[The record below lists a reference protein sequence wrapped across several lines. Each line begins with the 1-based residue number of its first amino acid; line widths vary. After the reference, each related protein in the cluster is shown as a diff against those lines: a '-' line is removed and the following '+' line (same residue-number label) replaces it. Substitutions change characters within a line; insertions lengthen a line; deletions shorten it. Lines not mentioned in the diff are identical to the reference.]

1 MHFQKYFFFFKFLT
15 VLGLLLCEG
24 FSLVVQSR
32 GCSLVAICG
41 LLVMV
46 ASLVVE
52 HEAVGTG
59 LSSSGLRA
67 LEHRLSGCDTRA

>member
-1 MHFQKYFFFFKFLT
+1 M
-15 VLGLLLCEG
+15 LGLLLCEG

-32 GCSLVAICG
+32 GCSLVVICG

-52 HEAVGTG
+52 HGALGTQASVAVV
-59 LSSSGLRA
+59 
-67 LEHRLSGCDTRA
+67 

>member
-1 MHFQKYFFFFKFLT
+1 MLH
-15 VLGLLLCEG
+15 LLLCEG
-24 FSLVVQSR
+24 LSLVVRSR
-32 GCSLVAICG
+32 GCSLVAIRG

-59 LSSSGLRA
+59 FSSSGLRA
-67 LEHRLSGCDTRA
+67 LEHRLSGCDTWA

>member
-1 MHFQKYFFFFKFLT
+1 M
-15 VLGLLLCEG
+15 LGLLLCEG

-59 LSSSGLRA
+59 SVVVTQGPSCSVACGIFLHQGLSQHSLHCKAKS
-67 LEHRLSGCDTRA
+67 